1 MDRATRQ
8 TENAPQV
15 YRVSELTRSIKT
27 LLERNLGLVWVEG
40 EMSNVRLPSSGHCY
54 FTIKDENAQIQAV
67 LFRMKQRD
75 SQCPLKDGVQVRAF
89 GQVTVYEKG
98 GNYQLIVQK
107 MEEAGKGALQARF
120 EALKEKLRLEGLFEP
135 GRKKALP
142 ALPRHIGIVTSPT
155 GAAIQDIF
163 KVIFNRFPNLH
174 LVLAPVR
181 VQGEGAAAEI
191 AAAIDGFNER
201 GGMDVLIV
209 GRGGGSLEDLW
220 AFNEEVVARAIAR
233 SKIPVISA
241 VGHEIDFTISDFVAD
256 LRAATPSAAAELVV
270 RCKAD
275 FEEQL
280 ARRQQRLAQALTN
293 RFLTLRNRL
302 LTLNQRGARHE
313 PTAMILRLRQTL
325 EAVTTRLVRDLEN
338 RIRDRQQELDE
349 QGVRMAHAMAMRSQ
363 MLAQEVRRFAGQ
375 LQALSPWAVLQRGY
389 SVTLDAAGH
398 VVQSARALRP
408 GDAMTT
414 RLADGRVTSVVSQ
427 SEAGKPSGKA

>member
-8 TENAPQV
+8 TDSAPQV
-15 YRVSELTRSIKT
+15 YRVSDLTRSIKA

-40 EMSNVRLPSSGHCY
+40 ELSNVRLHTSGHCY
-54 FTIKDENAQIQAV
+54 FTIKDEFAQISAV
-67 LFRMKQRD
+67 LFRMKQREVK
-75 SQCPLKDGVQVRAF
+75 CPLKDGLQVRAF

-98 GNYQLIVQK
+98 GNYQLIIQK

-135 GRKKALP
+135 ARKKALP
-142 ALPRHIGIVTSPT
+142 VLPRHIGIVTSPT

-174 LVLAPVR
+174 LVLSPVR

-220 AFNEEVVARAIAR
+220 CFNEEVVARAIAR
-233 SKIPVISA
+233 SRIPVISA
-241 VGHEIDFTISDFVAD
+241 VGHEVDFTISDFVAD

-270 RCKAD
+270 QRKAD
-275 FEEQL
+275 FEQQL
-280 ARRQQRLAQALTN
+280 VRHQQRLAQALKN

-302 LTLNQRGARHE
+302 LTLNQRSARHE
-313 PTAMILRLRQTL
+313 PTAMILRLRQKL
-325 EAVTTRLVRDLEN
+325 ESVVIRLVRDLEN
-338 RIRDRQQELDE
+338 RIRDRQQELDG
-349 QGVRMAHAMAMRSQ
+349 QGVRMAHAMAMRRQ
-363 MLAQEVRRFAGQ
+363 MLAQEIKRFAGQ

-389 SVTLDAAGH
+389 SVTLDAGGH
-398 VVQSARALRP
+398 VVQSVKALRP
-408 GDAMTT
+408 GDIMTT
-414 RLADGRVTSVVSQ
+414 RLSDGRVTSVVSQ
-427 SEAGKPSGKA
+427 SESDKPFVKP